1 MALPECKLLFQ
12 LSSLENG
19 TGENE
24 LSSLD
29 NRSYMYYNNYDWKY
43 PWQGYNNTSNVR
55 ITTSVFLALTVVV
68 AIPNNILV
76 IVNIIKKRLFR
87 QPTILIF
94 LNLLIVS
101 MLFCII
107 HIIPFGLV
115 TSIAGEFI
123 LGSTDFIRCVVC
135 SVDGL
140 ILIFLSIE
148 MISSF
153 LLISVDRFLYLFK
166 PLRHSSIVTVKR
178 TIIAILLTWIHALAF
193 SIPPLFGFGG
203 FALAGTLLP
212 VCVPYSANRG
222 KKSHYWWLLIFSV
235 LLPFFLLGVTTNGS
249 SFFIILRNLRKN
261 HHRLKIWSTARTN
274 ADERYSSIYRQQIIL
289 FQMFGSLL
297 IANILIYIPVIA
309 YVITIVNNGSDSL
322 EFITFVHIA
331 FNSQT
336 VVHPVLQVLFL
347 KEIRNTLKR
356 ICCSLKVTKLLS
368 VKCCGCGCLEACKA
382 AVIPREA
389 EAQTAEEGQVVAV

>member
-1 MALPECKLLFQ
+1 MDCRILLN
-12 LSSLENG
+12 NG
-19 TGENE
+19 NDTNE
-24 LSSLD
+24 SFTD
-29 NRSYMYYNNYDWKY
+29 IDWRY
-43 PWQGYNNTSNVR
+43 PWQGYNNTSSAR
-55 ITTSVFLALTVVV
+55 ITTIVFLALTIVI
-68 AIPNNILV
+68 AIQCNILV
-76 IVNIIKKRLFR
+76 IGKIVKKYLFR
-87 QPTILIF
+87 QPTFLIF
-94 LNLLIVS
+94 LNLLIIS
-101 MLFCII
+101 MLICII
-107 HIIPFGLV
+107 HLTPFALV

-166 PLRHSSIVTVKR
+166 PFRHSSIVTVKR

-193 SIPPLFGFGG
+193 SIPPSLGFGG
-203 FALAGTLLP
+203 FTLGVKGIP
-212 VCVPYSANRG
+212 VCVPYILDETG
-222 KKSHYWWLLIFSV
+222 KMNDYWWLLIFSV

-274 ADERYSSIYRQQIIL
+274 AGERYSSIYRQQIIL

-309 YVITIVNNGSDSL
+309 YVITIVNTGRDYL
-322 EFITFVHIA
+322 EFLTFVHIA
-331 FNSQT
+331 FNSQA

-356 ICCSLKVTKLLS
+356 ICCSLKVTKLPS

-389 EAQTAEEGQVVAV
+389 EAQTAEEGQVVAA

>member
-1 MALPECKLLFQ
+1 MALPECKLFR

-19 TGENE
+19 TGEN
-24 LSSLD
+24 LD
-29 NRSYMYYNNYDWKY
+29 NRIYMYYNNYDWKY
-43 PWQGYNNTSNVR
+43 PLQGYNNTSNVR
-55 ITTSVFLALTVVV
+55 ITSSVFLALTVVV
-68 AIPNNILV
+68 AIPCNILV
-76 IVNIIKKRLFR
+76 IVNIIKKHLFR
-87 QPTILIF
+87 QPTILQF
-94 LNLLIVS
+94 FNLLIVS

-115 TSIAGEFI
+115 TSIAGEFV
-123 LGSTDFIRCVVC
+123 LGSTDFIRCIVC
-135 SVDGL
+135 SVDGF

-203 FALAGTLLP
+203 FKLAGTLLP
-212 VCVPYSANRG
+212 VCVPYSVNRG
-222 KKSHYWWLLIFSV
+222 GKISRYWWLLIFSV

-309 YVITIVNNGSDSL
+309 YVITIVNNGRDYL
-322 EFITFVHIA
+322 EFLTFVHIA
-331 FNSQT
+331 FNSQA

-356 ICCSLKVTKLLS
+356 ICCSLKVTKLPS
-368 VKCCGCGCLEACKA
+368 VKCCGCSCLEACKA

-389 EAQTAEEGQVVAV
+389 EAQTAEEGQVVAA